1 MKKNELKSLV
11 DKMYDTLLE
20 QISMQENATK
30 EQLINYLKEAID
42 VLSEIDDKNIDSI
55 EHAKLM
61 FTNTY
66 KEIAKKGL
74 ESYQNTNTKFK
85 ELSQKHE
92 QTISECFDPQIDIN
106 ELTEKFNEI
115 QTHMVAEV
123 KKANSVITS
132 LSKQVKTLEDTS
144 NLDSLTQ
151 VFNRRALT
159 TYLNNICSKKELP
172 YDLHLLILDLDD
184 FKKINDKFGHVAGD
198 KILIFIANLLKKTLR
213 DGDKV
218 FRYGGEEF
226 IIILNRLNNPK
237 CKDITSRLLKLVS
250 DNKLI
255 YKGENIKVTMSI
267 GTTTLQP
274 HDTPDSLINR
284 ADKALYVAKSN
295 GKNQMHS
302 DVKNGN

>member
-11 DKMYDTLLE
+11 TQIYDTLLE
-20 QISMQENATK
+20 QIDMQEDATK
-30 EQLINYLKEAID
+30 EQLVNYLKDAVD
-42 VLSEIDDKNIDSI
+42 VVSEIDDNNIDSI

-66 KEIAKKGL
+66 KEIAKEGI
-74 ESYQNTNTKFK
+74 ESYESTNTKFA

-92 QTISECFDPQIDIN
+92 QTISECFNPQIDVN
-106 ELTEKFNEI
+106 EIADKFSEI
-115 QTHMVAEV
+115 QTHMLDEIS
-123 KKANSVITS
+123 KANSVINS
-132 LSKQVKTLEDTS
+132 LTKQVKTLEDTS

-159 TYLNNICSKKELP
+159 SYLSNICSKEGLP
-172 YDLHLLILDLDD
+172 YNLHLLILDLDD
-184 FKKINDKFGHVAGD
+184 FKTINDKHGHIAGD
-198 KILIFIANLLKKTLR
+198 KILIFIANILKKTLR

-226 IIILNRLNNPK
+226 IIILNRIDSSK
-237 CKDITSRLLKLVS
+237 CQDITSRLLKLVS

-274 HDTPDSLINR
+274 NDTPDSLINR
-284 ADKALYVAKSN
+284 ADKALYVAKEN
-295 GKNQMHS
+295 GKNQVYS
-302 DVKNGN
+302 DVENGN